1 MRGVLQP
8 CDVPHSLTAAQEL
21 LDSLDSDLK
30 YVIEVEGKLS
40 LDNIGNYD
48 EVRAE
53 IAQGLENLRDVPNR
67 RENPLIYHLDV
78 AAMYPNIILT
88 NRCQKSCLC
97 AQAILD
103 AHPMLSIAVF
113 LPYLGHFFPQFQLAF
128 ARIHFT
134 SMAGKLCMQEWNFE
148 VMSTWECAL
157 QAAAVCHRDG

>member
-1 MRGVLQP
+1 MHDVLP
-8 CDVPHSLTAAQEL
+8 PWDASHSLTAVQEL

-40 LDNIGNYD
+40 LDDIENYD

-88 NRCQKSCLC
+88 NRCKQGCLC
-97 AQAILD
+97 APSQIGCTSHAEHCCVP
-103 AHPMLSIAVF
+103 AF
-113 LPYLGHFFPQFQLAF
+113 LGHLSHELSWPLQKL
-128 ARIHFT
+128 HPT
-134 SMAGKLCMQEWNFE
+134 SMIL
-148 VMSTWECAL
+148 L
-157 QAAAVCHRDG
+157 

>member
-1 MRGVLQP
+1 M
-8 CDVPHSLTAAQEL
+8 QEL

-40 LDNIGNYD
+40 LDDIDNYA

-88 NRCQKSCLC
+88 NRCAKCCLC
-97 AQAILD
+97 A
-103 AHPMLSIAVF
+103 
-113 LPYLGHFFPQFQLAF
+113 
-128 ARIHFT
+128 
-134 SMAGKLCMQEWNFE
+134 
-148 VMSTWECAL
+148 
-157 QAAAVCHRDG
+157 